1 MALLEWTIP
10 RRQGSFGSIH
20 RESGRIPSQW
30 VGAINRYG
38 WAESIG
44 MGGRLPSE
52 WVGGI
57 NRNHRAES
65 IGITGRIGS
74 EYAVKGREVGKGV
87 HFQVA
92 PDVLHRIEFRRV
104 GRK

>member
-1 MALLEWTIP
+1 MDWAIP

-74 EYAVKGREVGKGV
+74 EYAVVRRQAN
-87 HFQVA
+87 QVNNQA
-92 PDVLHRIEFRRV
+92 QEFYPNTGYAIRCTTP
-104 GRK
+104 

>member
-1 MALLEWTIP
+1 
-10 RRQGSFGSIH
+10 
-20 RESGRIPSQW
+20 
-30 VGAINRYG
+30 
-38 WAESIG
+38 

-74 EYAVKGREVGKGV
+74 EYALQREHMIARHLDSDKRAVCTTR
-87 HFQVA
+87 QNENQA
-92 PDVLHRIEFRRV
+92 PTHNNLRQAMPLKTRIEQTLL
-104 GRK
+104 RKMG